1 MTTLRAAA
9 ALFALALLS
18 GCAETRLVTC
28 HVETTPTSAEVWIS
42 GGKEGKL
49 EQRDSTPCDLLFK
62 EPGEYEVHLKKPGYM
77 SVMRRVTV
85 LEGPDAKGN
94 EGLKALPESMTVTL
108 DPVEGDPKPAAAG
121 SEEPAPY
128 YYGD

>member
-18 GCAETRLVTC
+18 GCAETRLVIC
-28 HVETTPTSAEVWIS
+28 HVESTPTSAEVWIAS
-42 GGKEGKL
+42 DKEGQL
-49 EQRDSTPCDLLFK
+49 EQRDSTPCDLLFNK
-62 EPGEYEVHLKKPGYM
+62 PGEYEVHLKKPGYM
-77 SVMRRVTV
+77 SVMRRVTI
-85 LEGPDAKGN
+85 LEAPDAEGN
-94 EGLKALPESMTVTL
+94 KALKALPESMTVTL
-108 DPVEGDPKPAAAG
+108 DPVEDKPKPAAAG